1 MKIVHDNLIQGS
13 HSAYLIGIGGS
24 GMSGLAR
31 ILKHAGLAVSG
42 SDHKETFVTRTLR
55 RSGIA
60 VNIGQTSVG
69 FGDADLII
77 YSSAIG
83 KDHLE
88 LREARRLGRRVHH
101 RAEVLASLFNHA
113 ETSIGV
119 LGTHGKT
126 TTSAM
131 VSHVLSQAGANPTCF
146 VGSDML
152 NYDTN
157 IVAGGRDYW
166 VSEVDESDSSH
177 EFYAPHYSIITNLE
191 PEHLDHYGTWDNLTA
206 SFRRF
211 LEPLQD
217 PGLVSYCGDDPALR
231 ALVRESGRPC
241 VSFGFSQ
248 ECGYSAQNIR
258 LHEFGS
264 EFDLFESGLYAAR
277 MRLSVPGRHNIAN
290 ALGTLSIL
298 LHLGFDLDLVCQ
310 ALATFKGTRRR
321 MELKGQTP
329 QFLVL
334 DDYAHHP
341 TEVKAVLRALHEAGK
356 YVRVIFQPHRYSRT
370 KNLYRQFAHAFDD
383 AEEVVLTDI
392 YGAGESNPDGVDVGL
407 VYQEV
412 LKAGHPNVSVL
423 PKERILSFLEERPL
437 KDGVV
442 IFMGAGDIGELSGEF
457 VGRLNACAPSQAV
470 VATAER
476 P

>member
-1 MKIVHDNLIQGS
+1 MKIVHDNLIRDS
-13 HSAYLIGIGGS
+13 RSVYLIGIGGS

-31 ILKHAGLAVSG
+31 ILKHLGLSVSG
-42 SDHKETFVTRTLR
+42 SDYKETPVTQSLR
-55 RSGIA
+55 RSGIP
-60 VNIGQTSVG
+60 VHIGQKTIG

-77 YSSAIG
+77 YSTAIG

-88 LREARRLGRRVHH
+88 LKEARKLGRKVHH
-101 RAEVLASLFNHA
+101 RAEVLASLLNHA

-131 VSHVLSQAGANPTCF
+131 VSHVLSQIGVNPTCF

-191 PEHLDHYGTWDNLTA
+191 PEHLDHYGTWENLTD

-211 LEPLQD
+211 LEQVQD
-217 PGLVSYCGDDPALR
+217 PGLVSYFGDDPTLGM
-231 ALVRESGRPC
+231 LVRESGRPY
-241 VSFGFSQ
+241 VNFGFSE
-248 ECGYSAQNIR
+248 ECVYSAQNVC
-258 LHEFGS
+258 LHAFGS
-264 EFDLFESGLYAAR
+264 EFDLFESGLYGAH
-277 MRLSVPGRHNIAN
+277 MKLSVPGRHNIAN
-290 ALGTLSIL
+290 ALATLSIL
-298 LHLGFDLDLVCQ
+298 LHLGFDLDLVRE

-370 KNLYRQFAHAFDD
+370 KNLYREFAHAFDD

-392 YGAGESNPDGVDVGL
+392 YSAGEANPDGVNVEW
-407 VYQEV
+407 VYQEI
-412 LKAGHPNVSVL
+412 LKTGHKNVSVVRKDQIL
-423 PKERILSFLEERPL
+423 PFLAEHPL
-437 KDGVV
+437 KDGVM
-442 IFMGAGDIGELSGEF
+442 IFMGAGDIGEIASEF
-457 VGRLNACAPSQAV
+457 VHSLDTCASA
-470 VATAER
+470 
-476 P
+476 